1 MPGQYSQFVPGF
13 ELRSAND
20 NNKIYLFHHLLGE
33 GAFGQVWRCTDLSS
47 ETEVALKVV
56 DCNAVG
62 NESLKGIEKE
72 IELTAKARSAMGKLC
87 PKFYEAFRVDLPDPL
102 VPSGRSFVKYLI
114 MSMEFI
120 DGVPL
125 DKLIEF
131 SLLNETVCAYVVYN
145 ILLALKDLHEKHIIH
160 RDIKAANIMIGKS
173 GRVVLCDFGV
183 SRLLE
188 KEAQALTFTGTPF
201 WMAPEVIISYSL
213 SQKSGGSGQVP
224 GGLRAG
230 YDCRADIWSL
240 GVTAVEACLGHPPH
254 ADKFARM
261 PHMVY
266 LTIVKDPPPTMDMA
280 KYTGTVLRG
289 RSAGCVR
296 FSDTY
301 RDFLGHC
308 FQKCPDDRMTASQL
322 LKCRTAVFLTPLA
335 VFSTPPQTRVDNRDE
350 GVREG
355 RRQGPANLQ
364 C

>member
-1 MPGQYSQFVPGF
+1 
-13 ELRSAND
+13 
-20 NNKIYLFHHLLGE
+20 
-33 GAFGQVWRCTDLSS
+33 
-47 ETEVALKVV
+47 
-56 DCNAVG
+56 
-62 NESLKGIEKE
+62 
-72 IELTAKARSAMGKLC
+72 
-87 PKFYEAFRVDLPDPL
+87 
-102 VPSGRSFVKYLI
+102 

-160 RDIKAANIMIGKS
+160 RDIKAANIMLGKS

-213 SQKSGGSGQVP
+213 SQNM
-224 GGLRAG
+224 RAG

-266 LTIVKDPPPTMDMA
+266 LTIVKDPPPTMDMS
-280 KYTGTVLRG
+280 K
-289 RSAGCVR
+289 
-296 FSDTY
+296 FSDSY
-301 RDFLGHC
+301 RDFLDHC
-308 FQKCPDDRMTASQL
+308 FQKCPDDRMTAAQL
-322 LKCRTAVFLTPLA
+322 LKHEWITEMKEYEKDVVKDRLISNVKTYLMWEAKHEE
-335 VFSTPPQTRVDNRDE
+335 DDDE
-350 GVREG
+350 EEEEDEEG
-355 RRQGPANLQ
+355 SHEMAMGG
-364 C
+364 